1 MSLAGEGL
9 VSPGIIKAEGMPM
22 TEVET
27 APALL
32 VMALKDLLDGEAALF
47 ERLGGVADAS
57 SDAELERLI
66 TEDRPRSG
74 SQRDHLAAVLEKLGE
89 PPEGSENVW
98 LRAILDD
105 ADNDASTIARGPLR
119 DIALTGALR
128 KAKQAERVSYET
140 ALALA
145 ERLDLAEAVQ
155 TLRRHRNEEQ
165 AADEAL
171 AGLLTKLVV
180 ALGPQDESA

>member
-1 MSLAGEGL
+1 MA
-9 VSPGIIKAEGMPM
+9 
-22 TEVET
+22 EVET
-27 APALL
+27 AQALL
-32 VMALKDLLDGEAALF
+32 IMALKDLFDGEAALF

-57 SDAELERLI
+57 SDSELERLI
-66 TEDRPRSG
+66 TEDRARSR

-140 ALALA
+140 AMALA
-145 ERLDLAEAVQ
+145 ELIGLAEAMQ
-155 TLRRHRNEEQ
+155 TLRRHRDEEQ
-165 AADEAL
+165 AADETL
-171 AGLLTKLVV
+171 AGLLTKLVA
-180 ALGPQDESA
+180 ALRAEDESV